1 MQYFV
6 KSAWTIQIQLE
17 VKGTVKRL
25 RLNKVEK
32 NGEMTELEG
41 IMKNYYVSKAIQNP
55 NVTHQTMQSIL
66 NHQSN

>member
-32 NGEMTELEG
+32 NGEVTELEG
-41 IMKNYYVSKAIQNP
+41 IIKNYYVSKAIQNP

-66 NHQSN
+66 SN